1 MNIPAPDET
10 PDTAPDFDL
19 RAYLRGSW
27 SVDRTLLDRSTGTSG
42 TFTGVVRFTD
52 LDDGGLMWREEG
64 TVSLA
69 SVSAEAFTGQAS
81 REYLLRPADTPDVLD
96 VFFPD
101 GRPFH
106 RMGFAGQAN
115 HDVHWCDPDTYRV
128 TYQVLGPDECGY
140 RWDVTGPAKDQLL
153 ESVLH
158 RMEAGPGAAPDVLTD
173 TASDAVPDGVSN
185 TRPAE

>member
-10 PDTAPDFDL
+10 PDTGPDFDL

-42 TFTGVVRFTD
+42 TFTGVVRFTAN
-52 LDDGGLMWREEG
+52 DDGGLLWREEG
-64 TVSLA
+64 TVRWA
-69 SVSAEAFTGQAS
+69 PVNGAPFTGPAS
-81 REYLLRPADTPDVLD
+81 REYLLQPADTPDVLD
-96 VFFPD
+96 VYFPD

-115 HDVHWCDPDTYRV
+115 QDVHWCDPDTYRV
-128 TYQVLGPDECGY
+128 MYSFLGPDDCGY

-153 ESVLH
+153 ESVLRRLDASH
-158 RMEAGPGAAPDVLTD
+158 DATTDAAQ
-173 TASDAVPDGVSN
+173 DA
-185 TRPAE
+185 RRAE

>member
-10 PDTAPDFDL
+10 PDTGPDFDL

-42 TFTGVVRFTD
+42 TFTGVVRFTAD
-52 LDDGGLMWREEG
+52 DDGGLWWREEG
-64 TVSLA
+64 TVRWAPLGG
-69 SVSAEAFTGQAS
+69 VPFTGPAS

-96 VFFPD
+96 VYFPD

-106 RMGFAGQAN
+106 RMGFAGQTN
-115 HDVHWCDPDTYRV
+115 HASHWCDPDMYRV
-128 TYQVLGPDECGY
+128 TYRFLGPDECGY

-158 RMEAGPGAAPDVLTD
+158 RLEAGPGPAPDASHSPALDAAPN
-173 TASDAVPDGVSN
+173 TAQDA
-185 TRPAE
+185 RRAE

>member
-1 MNIPAPDET
+1 MNIAAPDNI
-10 PDTAPDFDL
+10 PDTGPDFDL

-52 LDDGGLMWREEG
+52 HDDGGLFWREEG
-64 TVSLA
+64 TVRWTSPG
-69 SVSAEAFTGQAS
+69 SAPFTAPAS
-81 REYLLRPADTPDVLD
+81 REYLLRPAETPAVLD
-96 VFFPD
+96 AHFPD

-115 HDVHWCDPDTYRV
+115 QDVHWCDPDTYRV
-128 TYQVLGPDECGY
+128 TYTVLGPDEYRY

-153 ESVLH
+153 ESVL
-158 RMEAGPGAAPDVLTD
+158 RRLNTAPDAAPDDRRAT
-173 TASDAVPDGVSN
+173 
-185 TRPAE
+185 